1 MTQQAR
7 TFQARIDGHPALDAT
22 AALLSRAERCLWVE
36 MAKGRKPNGCKSEF
50 LRRFGITARQFNA
63 LAVAA
68 KGKASSLKEIA
79 KLRLRELD
87 ARIKA
92 TLKTIRKIEKRKA
105 SAAKLHQKKRRLGI
119 LRDRQKEIRAEMK
132 RPAPAL
138 CFGSAKLF
146 NAQHHLEA
154 NGYADH
160 AEWQDAWRADRASQF
175 FCLGSKDETG
185 GNQTCTATTAA
196 GGSIMLRLRLPD
208 AVWRELGVKKYAELG
223 PVIFGYG
230 HDVVTAAIQAHTTS
244 QGEALSWRFVRD
256 AKGWR
261 VFVSLF
267 QALPDAA
274 PDFAHGCLAVD
285 MNAGFLAAAF
295 VDAQGNPNGRFT
307 VPMLTQHR
315 RTDQVEAAIGNAAAR
330 LVALAK
336 RRGIPIV
343 IEDLDFEAKK
353 TRLREEAQPRMARL
367 LSAFAFNG
375 FRTMLERRAARE
387 GVAVLAVDPAYT
399 SFQGRARFMERYGL
413 SVHHAAA
420 VVIGRRAMNYSERL
434 PLSLA
439 LPAGDIP
446 AARKRNQS
454 HVTLVRPA
462 RIGRRHVRDQWAR
475 VMGAWKA
482 ALKGLRP
489 TGRRKTAG
497 PSPARTA
504 RAAPA
509 WDRSLEDD
517 AEFLANPMFPPRTH
531 DGAIPSREPAAKLLG
546 GRPCA
551 TLVRDDQRCAGF

>member
-1 MTQQAR
+1 MTQAR
-7 TFQARIDGHPALDAT
+7 TFQARVDGHTALDAT
-22 AALLSRAERCLWVE
+22 AALLSRAERCLWAE
-36 MAKGRKPNGCKSEF
+36 MAKGRKPNDCKSEF

-68 KGKASSLKEIA
+68 KGKAASLKEIG
-79 KLRLRELD
+79 KLRLREMD
-87 ARIKA
+87 SRIKA
-92 TLKTIRKIEKRKA
+92 TLKTIRKLEKHKA

-119 LRDRQKEIRAEMK
+119 LRDRQTVIRAELK

-160 AEWQDAWRADRASQF
+160 AEWQEAWRAARASQF

-185 GNQTCTATTAA
+185 GNQTCTGTLAA
-196 GGSIMLRLRLPD
+196 DGAIMLRLRLPD
-208 AVWRELGVKKYAELG
+208 AVRDGGPKYIDLG
-223 PVIFGYG
+223 PVRFGYG
-230 HDVVTAAIQAHTTS
+230 HDVVTAAIQAHAEG
-244 QGEALSWRFVRD
+244 QGEALSWRFVHD

-267 QALPDAA
+267 QALAAAA
-274 PDFAHGCLAVD
+274 PDFARGCLAVD

-295 VDAQGNPNGRFT
+295 VDAQGNPKGRFT

-315 RTDQVEAAIGNAAAR
+315 RTDQVEAAIGAAAAR
-330 LVALAK
+330 LVTLAK
-336 RRGIPIV
+336 RRGAPIV

-353 TRLREEAQPRMARL
+353 TRLREEARPRMARM

-375 FRTMLERRAARE
+375 FRQMLERRAARE
-387 GVAVLAVDPAYT
+387 SVAVVAVDPAYT

-475 VMGAWKA
+475 AMGTWKA

-489 TGRRKTAG
+489 TGRHKTAG
-497 PSPARTA
+497 PSPARSA

-509 WDRSLEDD
+509 WDRSLEED
-517 AEFLANPMFPPRTH
+517 AAFLANPVFPPRTH

-551 TLVRDDQRCAGF
+551 DLVRDDQKCAGF

>member
-1 MTQQAR
+1 MINQAR
-7 TFQARIDGHPALDAT
+7 TFQARIDDHPFLAAT
-22 AALLSRAERCLWVE
+22 AALLSRAERCLWAE
-36 MAKGRKPNGCKSEF
+36 MAKGRKPNDCKSEF

-63 LAVAA
+63 LSVAA
-68 KGKASSLKEIA
+68 KGKASSLKEIG

-87 ARIKA
+87 SRIKA
-92 TLKTIRKIEKRKA
+92 TLKTIRKLEKRKA

-119 LRDRQKEIRAEMK
+119 LRDRQTAIRAEMK

-146 NAQHHLEA
+146 NAQHHLDA
-154 NGYADH
+154 NGFSGH
-160 AEWQDAWRADRASQF
+160 AEWQDAWHERRASQF
-175 FCLGSKDETG
+175 FCLGSKDEAS
-185 GNQTCTATTAA
+185 GNQTCTATITSD
-196 GGSIMLRLRLPD
+196 GSIMLRLRLPD
-208 AVWRELGVKKYAELG
+208 AVRAGGPKYAELG
-223 PVIFGYG
+223 PVRFGYG
-230 HDVVTAAIQAHTTS
+230 HDVVTAAIQAHTEGK
-244 QGEALSWRFVRD
+244 GEALSWRFVRD

-274 PDFAHGCLAVD
+274 PDFARGCLAVD

-315 RTDQVEAAIGNAAAR
+315 RTDQVDAAIGNAAAR

-336 RRGIPIV
+336 RRGVPIV

-353 TRLREEAQPRMARL
+353 TRLREEARPRMARM
-367 LSAFAFNG
+367 LSAFAFNS
-375 FRTMLERRAARE
+375 FRQMLERRAARE
-387 GVAVLAVDPAYT
+387 GVAVIAVDPAYT

-434 PLSLA
+434 PLPLS

-446 AARKRNQS
+446 AARKNNRS
-454 HVTLVRPA
+454 HVTLTQPA
-462 RIGRRHVRDQWAR
+462 RIGRRHVRDQWAKA
-475 VMGAWKA
+475 MGAWKA
-482 ALKGLRP
+482 ALKGLCP

-497 PSPARTA
+497 PSQAKTA

-509 WDRSLEDD
+509 WDRSLEED
-517 AEFLANPMFPPRTH
+517 AAFLANPVFPPRVH
-531 DGAIPSREPAAKLLG
+531 DGAIPSREPFAKLLG
-546 GRPCA
+546 ERPCA
-551 TLVRDDQRCAGF
+551 TLLRDEQRCAGF

>member
-1 MTQQAR
+1 MINQAR

-22 AALLSRAERCLWVE
+22 AALLSRAERCLWAE
-36 MAKGRKPNGCKSEF
+36 MAKGRKPNDCKSEF

-68 KGKASSLKEIA
+68 KGKASSLKEIG

-87 ARIKA
+87 ARIKV
-92 TLKTIRKIEKRKA
+92 TLKTIRKLEKRKA

-119 LRDRQKEIRAEMK
+119 LRDRQTAIRAEIK

-146 NAQHHLEA
+146 NAQHHLEE
-154 NGYADH
+154 NGFSDH
-160 AEWQDAWRADRASQF
+160 AEWQGVWRERRASQF
-175 FCLGSKDETG
+175 FCLGSKDEAS
-185 GNQTCTATTAA
+185 GNQTCTATLTAD
-196 GGSIMLRLRLPD
+196 GVVMLRLRLPD
-208 AVWRELGVKKYAELG
+208 AVWRELGSKKYIELG
-223 PVIFGYG
+223 PVRFGYG
-230 HDVVTAAIQAHTTS
+230 HDVVTAAIQAHATD

-267 QALPDAA
+267 QELPDAA
-274 PDFAHGCLAVD
+274 PDFARGCLAVD

-295 VDAQGNPNGRFT
+295 LDAHGNPKGRFT

-315 RTDQVEAAIGNAAAR
+315 RTDQVEASIGNAAAR

-336 RRGIPIV
+336 RRGVPIV

-353 TRLREEAQPRMARL
+353 TRLREEARPRMARM

-399 SFQGRARFMERYGL
+399 SFQGRARFMVRYGL

-446 AARKRNQS
+446 ATRKRNQS
-454 HVTLVRPA
+454 RVTLARPA

-475 VMGAWKA
+475 AMGAWKA

-489 TGRRKTAG
+489 TGRRKAAG
-497 PSPARTA
+497 PSQARTA
-504 RAAPA
+504 QAAPA
-509 WDRSLEDD
+509 WDRSLEED
-517 AEFLANPMFPPRTH
+517 AAFLANPTFPPRTH
-531 DGAIPSREPAAKLLG
+531 DGAIPSREPSTKLLG

-551 TLVRDDQRCAGF
+551 TLLRDEQRCAGF